1 MHVESIPWITKG
13 CYFHLFHHLS
23 FYNLRFLGQE
33 LALFIHLENLWNTE
47 SMWMEWRESI
57 CLSHKFHGNKF
68 LQKCSICSKWLANVS
83 ENSGLQWCLCSFYE
97 LSPPLLLPQAL
108 FYIYHSWG
116 LLRILHKNQNNI
128 WAKKQSNTIMDRL
141 TDFQTHKEHNFPR
154 GAGGWKF
161 ESIPCF

>member
-97 LSPPLLLPQAL
+97 LSPPLLPPQAL
-108 FYIYHSWG
+108 SIFTTVGNSWEFCTG
-116 LLRILHKNQNNI
+116 IKTRFGP
-128 WAKKQSNTIMDRL
+128 KQHLGS
-141 TDFQTHKEHNFPR
+141 
-154 GAGGWKF
+154 GW
-161 ESIPCF
+161 ERSSWDT